1 MATAHWTKPA
11 NRTPIIDKLV
21 EGVDRYNPQNVEI
34 LEDYLYQ
41 QMKQGEYDCLANLAI
56 LKLYQFNPELYN
68 GDVVVNILVKAL
80 TATPG
85 PDFNLCLALLCE
97 RPIEA
102 QPEEGDPFSSFLPQL
117 QFFHQ
122 LLRTCKFPLFWEV
135 YRSQESSTLRENYIN
150 EVYGFED
157 TIRESVIAKIVSSTF
172 TRIGKER
179 LETYLDL
186 TGPDFDAMLEK
197 LGWTVDSK
205 GGIVITPNPDNQIQA
220 TVLREDIQLPQLSK
234 IIAHAQTA

>member
-1 MATAHWTKPA
+1 MATAHWSRPA
-11 NRTPIIDKLV
+11 TRTSIIDKLV

-41 QMKQGEYDCLANLAI
+41 QMKNGEYDCLSNLAI

-68 GDVVVNILVKAL
+68 GDVVVNILAKAL
-80 TATPG
+80 TATPAA
-85 PDFNLCLALLCE
+85 DFNLCLALLCE
-97 RPIEA
+97 RPVEA
-102 QPEEGDPFSSFLPQL
+102 QSDETDPFPLYLPQL
-117 QFFHQ
+117 QFLYQ
-122 LLRTCKFPLFWEV
+122 LLRTCKFPLFWEI
-135 YRSQESSTLRENYIN
+135 YRSPDSSNLRDNYIA

-157 TIRESVIAKIVSSTF
+157 TIRENVIAKIVSSTF
-172 TRIGKER
+172 TRIGKQR

-186 TGPDFDAMLEK
+186 TGPEFDAMLEK

-205 GGIVITPNPDNQIQA
+205 GGVVITPNPDNQIQA

-234 IIAHAQTA
+234 IIAHAQSA